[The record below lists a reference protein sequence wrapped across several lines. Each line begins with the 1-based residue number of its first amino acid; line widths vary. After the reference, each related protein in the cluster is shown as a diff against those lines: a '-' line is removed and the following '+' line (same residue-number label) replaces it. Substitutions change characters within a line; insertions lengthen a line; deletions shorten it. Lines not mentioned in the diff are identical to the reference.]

1 LAHNLLKDTEVKKGV
16 YTMKILKVRLALLPT
31 IVAGMLVGCSQQPAK
46 SPDVSGNIRQFLDQA
61 NLKDVSVTQDRDKG
75 IVTLGGHVA
84 TESDK
89 SNAESIAKSIATD
102 QVVANQIAVLT
113 PGAESDAKTVNSEL
127 DKGIEHNLE
136 AALIQANLRTSVKYG
151 VKASVVTLSGEVV
164 SQSERARAQE
174 VASAVP
180 NVRQVVNE
188 LQVKNQKASS
198 SR

>member
-1 LAHNLLKDTEVKKGV
+1 MKNLKL
-16 YTMKILKVRLALLPT
+16 RFALIPMF
-31 IVAGMLVGCSQQPAK
+31 VAGMLVGCSQKPAK
-46 SPDVSGNIRQFLDQA
+46 SPDVSANIRQFLDQA
-61 NLKDVSVTQDRDKG
+61 NFKDVSVTQDRDKG

-89 SNAESIAKSIATD
+89 SNAESIARSIATD

-136 AALIQANLRTSVKYG
+136 AALIQAGLRTSVKYG
-151 VKASVVTLSGEVV
+151 VEANVVTLSGEVV